1 MKTRHFRRWQRI
13 LTYVILAGI
22 FLLLL
27 PFLETQKMSDFWRGV
42 RFILPNAPEIIRNGA
57 QWSAPEVF
65 VVIIPGTSKE
75 IFAQLQAA
83 GFPVSLNEKV
93 MVVGPYL
100 QSFKSQ
106 IDLNKISQIAGTSVK
121 MTKFEESELTT

>member
-27 PFLETQKMSDFWRGV
+27 PFLETQKVSDFWRGV
-42 RFILPNAPEIIRNGA
+42 RFILPDAPEVIRNEA
-57 QWSAPEVF
+57 QWSAPEAF
-65 VVIIPGTSKE
+65 VVVVSSNSKDVL
-75 IFAQLQAA
+75 ARLQAA
-83 GFPVSLNEKV
+83 GFPGALNEKAI
-93 MVVGPYL
+93 MVGPYL

-106 IDLNKISQIAGTSVK
+106 VDLNKIGQIAGTSVK
-121 MTKFEESELTT
+121 IMNFEQSKPGA